1 MDILNSDL
9 ALVLILYIKVMYYIT
24 KNRFEERFLDKNE
37 NKNMLAHNI
46 VLEAAVNNI
55 ADKLGKKTNNIC
67 LTFDNI
73 FHK

>member
-24 KNRFEERFLDKNE
+24 KNRFEERFLEKNE

>member
-24 KNRFEERFLDKNE
+24 KNRSKERFLDKNE

>member
-24 KNRFEERFLDKNE
+24 KNRSKERFLDKNE

-46 VLEAAVNNI
+46 VLETAVNNI

-67 LTFDNI
+67 LTFDNN

>member
-1 MDILNSDL
+1 MDLLNSDL

>member
-67 LTFDNI
+67 LTFGNI

>member
-24 KNRFEERFLDKNE
+24 KNRSKERFLDKNE
-37 NKNMLAHNI
+37 NKNMPAYNI
-46 VLEAAVNNI
+46 VLETAVNNI

>member
-24 KNRFEERFLDKNE
+24 KNRSKERFLDKNE
-37 NKNMLAHNI
+37 NKNMLAYNI
-46 VLEAAVNNI
+46 VLETAVNNI

>member
-46 VLEAAVNNI
+46 VLETAVNNI

>member
-24 KNRFEERFLDKNE
+24 KNRSKERFLDKNE
-37 NKNMLAHNI
+37 NKNMLEHNI
-46 VLEAAVNNI
+46 VLETAVNNI

>member
-55 ADKLGKKTNNIC
+55 AD
-67 LTFDNI
+67 
-73 FHK
+73 

>member
-24 KNRFEERFLDKNE
+24 KNRSKERFLDKNE
-37 NKNMLAHNI
+37 NKNMLAYNI
-46 VLEAAVNNI
+46 VLETAVNNI
-55 ADKLGKKTNNIC
+55 ADKLGKNTNNIC

>member
-24 KNRFEERFLDKNE
+24 KNRSKERFLDKNE
-37 NKNMLAHNI
+37 NKSMLAHNI
-46 VLEAAVNNI
+46 VLETAVNNI

>member
-24 KNRFEERFLDKNE
+24 KNRSKERFLDKNE

-46 VLEAAVNNI
+46 VLETAVNNI